1 MPDSV
6 KVWIGYI
13 AMCVGMFMA
22 ILDIQVV
29 ASSLTT
35 IQTALHIPAN
45 EISWI
50 QTAYLIAEV
59 IAIPLTGMVTRALT
73 LRGLFVAATAGFTLA
88 SIACALCTNADE
100 LITLRTVQGFCGGML
115 IPAVFTSVFIMIPR
129 QHEIFATAM
138 AGVFAMIAPTLGPY
152 VGGWLTQTYSWHWI
166 FLINVVPGMIVCAV
180 VALTVRVGKPDPQF
194 LRKID
199 YTTVLLSAIFL
210 GTLELLLKE
219 APLDHW
225 RGFYIY
231 ALFSIC
237 ALSGAS
243 AAYFCLSRP
252 YPFVNLRRFSRPA
265 FAIGCILSFVL
276 GMGLYGA
283 TYSMAIFLGG
293 VRQHTP
299 IEIGEIIMVSGAVQ
313 LLAAPVA
320 ALLES
325 RVDGRILI
333 FFGYGLFGIGLLMNG
348 DLTAQ
353 TDFDGLLWPQIVRGV
368 AVMFCILPTTRLA
381 LEGWPHADAPDASGQ
396 FNLMRNLGGAIG
408 IALIDTILEQRTP
421 EFAAHIASR
430 LQAGDA
436 KMARLI
442 GLPVE
447 YFHGT
452 DMGPVD
458 PGTRAY
464 IEPLVQRAALV
475 DSFNETWIV
484 IGVLFLLSLVA
495 VFLLRGGTWR
505 PGQPRAELE

>member
-1 MPDSV
+1 MSDSA

-35 IQTALHIPAN
+35 IQTALHIPAD

-59 IAIPLTGMVTRALT
+59 IAIPLTGMLTRALT
-73 LRGLFVAATAGFTLA
+73 LRWLFVTATLGFTLA
-88 SIACALCTNADE
+88 SIACALCTSAE
-100 LITLRTVQGFCGGML
+100 PLIVLRAVQGFCGGML
-115 IPAVFTSVFIMIPR
+115 IPAVFSAVFIMIPR

-138 AGVFAMIAPTLGPY
+138 AGVFAMVAPTLGPY

-166 FLINVVPGMIVCAV
+166 FLINVVPGAMVCAA
-180 VALTVRVGKPDPQF
+180 VAYCVRLGKPDLSF
-194 LRKID
+194 LGKID
-199 YTTVLLSAIFL
+199 YATILLSAIFL

-219 APLDHW
+219 APIHHW
-225 RGFYIY
+225 SGYYIY
-231 ALFSIC
+231 SLFAVC
-237 ALSGAS
+237 VLSGAI
-243 AAYFCLSRP
+243 AVYFCLSRP
-252 YPFVNLRRFSRPA
+252 HPFVNLRRFSRPA

-313 LLAAPVA
+313 LAAAPVA
-320 ALLES
+320 AFLES

-333 FFGYGLFGIGLLMNG
+333 LIGYGLFGIGLLMNG
-348 DLTAQ
+348 HLTAQ
-353 TDFDGLLWPQIVRGV
+353 TDFAGLLWPQIVRGL

-381 LEGWPHADAPDASGQ
+381 LEGWPPTQAPDASAQ

-421 EFAAHIASR
+421 DFAAHIANR
-430 LQAGDA
+430 LQAGDPA
-436 KMARLI
+436 MARLI
-442 GLPVE
+442 GLPAE

-484 IGVLFLLSLVA
+484 LGVLVLLSLVA

-505 PGQPRAELE
+505 PGQTRAEVE